1 MAGTSP
7 ATTNIGSCRDK
18 PGHDELWV
26 FPDIYAILSILV
38 HLSAVDSG
46 SQRLPNRLAL
56 EWGSGVGWLKR
67 VKSQSASPNL
77 PTLRFRA
84 KIVLGF
90 AVVLA
95 ISTASLG
102 IAWLGF
108 QRISD
113 GVMSYR
119 HSVAEADLARNIDRE
134 LISYRSLA
142 RYYVVTGKEDD
153 ANAALTAEASLRDA
167 ILQSMKV
174 SSNPARIEQIVKL
187 EREFRIFAKIFA
199 DILKIKRESALLT
212 QNQLTRGGAMLRYK
226 FDDLASNAA
235 EAELPA
241 VELGAK
247 QVTSQY
253 LSVVALANTFIINS
267 DQTVAAS
274 ALARLIVVGNS
285 LRAISSTDEKIVAAI
300 REISGMLDEYRQSLG
315 KLVDNAKSIDEL
327 VAEMADSAA
336 AITQGSGAMKADL
349 LSDQQRLENESNATV
364 HETERLVMLLAAGG
378 FILGGLLALMLGKG
392 ISRPMIAMCKAMR
405 ELAGGNFDVV
415 LPGLGRRDEL
425 GEMADAV
432 EAFKLQAI
440 AKAERDAAAQEAQN
454 RAAGQARRAEL
465 IRFAD
470 NFETAVGAIVS
481 NVSASAVQL
490 ESAAGTLT
498 RTAEITEDLSGQVA
512 GASEEASTNVQAV
525 AAATEQL
532 SQSVDEIGRRV
543 RESNR
548 IAEGAVLQALE
559 TDARIGKLTRAAKQ
573 IGDVVK
579 LITAIAEQTNLLAL
593 NATIE
598 AARAGEA
605 GRGFAVVA
613 AEVKSLANQTARA
626 TGEISSHIAGMQDA
640 TQESVTAIKE
650 IGQTIG
656 QISKIASSIASAVQ
670 QQSSATQE
678 IARSVQ
684 SVAHG
689 TQEVAGNITK
699 VNRGATETGTA
710 SGEVLNSAQTLSTES
725 TRLRQELDR
734 FMTTIRA
741 A

>member
-1 MAGTSP
+1 M
-7 ATTNIGSCRDK
+7 
-18 PGHDELWV
+18 
-26 FPDIYAILSILV
+26 
-38 HLSAVDSG
+38 
-46 SQRLPNRLAL
+46 
-56 EWGSGVGWLKR
+56 GWLKGF
-67 VKSQSASPNL
+67 KSQRASPKL
-77 PTLRFRA
+77 PALRFRG

-90 AVVLA
+90 AVVLG
-95 ISTASLG
+95 ISAASLG
-102 IAWLGF
+102 IVYLGF
-108 QRISD
+108 ERISD

-119 HSVAEADLARNIDRE
+119 TSVAEADLARNIDRE

-142 RYYVVTGKEDD
+142 RYYVVTGRDDD
-153 ANAALTAEASLRDA
+153 AQAALTAEASLRDA
-167 ILQSMKV
+167 ILQSMKGAA
-174 SSNPARIEQIVKL
+174 NPARIEQIAKL

-199 DILKIKRESALLT
+199 DIMKAKRESAALA

-235 EAELPA
+235 EAELAA

-253 LSVVALANTFIINS
+253 LSAIALANTFVVNS
-267 DQTVAAS
+267 DQTVASS
-274 ALARLIVVGNS
+274 ALARLKIVENS
-285 LRAISSTDEKIVAAI
+285 LRAISSTDDNIVAAI
-300 REISGMLDEYRQSLG
+300 KEISGLLDEYRQALG
-315 KLVDNAKSIDEL
+315 RLVDNAKLVDEL

-336 AITQGSGAMKADL
+336 AITEGSNAMKADL
-349 LSDQQRLENESNATV
+349 LSDQGRLEKESDATV
-364 HETERLVMLLAAGG
+364 HQTERLVALLAAGG

-405 ELAGGNFDVV
+405 ELAAGNFDVV

-425 GEMADAV
+425 GEMAGAV

-440 AKAERDAAAQEAQN
+440 AKAERDAAAHEAQR
-454 RAAGQARRAEL
+454 RASSEARRAEL

-470 NFETAVGAIVS
+470 DFETAVGAIVS
-481 NVSASAVQL
+481 NVSASASQL
-490 ESAAGTLT
+490 EAAAGTLT

-512 GASEEASTNVQAV
+512 GASEQASTNMQAV
-525 AAATEQL
+525 AAATEEL

-548 IAEGAVLQALE
+548 IAEGAVLQARE
-559 TDARIGKLTRAAKQ
+559 TDARIGKLTRAAQQ

-613 AEVKSLANQTARA
+613 AEVKSLANQTAKA
-626 TGEISSHIAGMQDA
+626 TDEISSHIAGMQDA
-640 TQESVTAIKE
+640 TQESVTAIKQ
-650 IGQTIG
+650 IGGTIG
-656 QISKIASSIASAVQ
+656 QISTIASSIASAVQ

-684 SVAHG
+684 SVAQG

-699 VNRGATETGTA
+699 VNRGATETGSA
-710 SGEVLNSAQTLSTES
+710 SDEVLNSARSLSTES
-725 TRLRQELDR
+725 TRLRHELDR